1 MHGRS
6 GMSDMLVSREDFISN
21 HWAAHQEGPVFFFC
35 FFFLISLGTRK
46 YLRSGEGIFISLHVR
61 VCHV

>member
-21 HWAAHQEGPVFFFC
+21 HWAAHQEGPVFFC
-35 FFFLISLGTRK
+35 FFISYFSRHQK
-46 YLRSGEGIFISLHVR
+46 VP
-61 VCHV
+61 